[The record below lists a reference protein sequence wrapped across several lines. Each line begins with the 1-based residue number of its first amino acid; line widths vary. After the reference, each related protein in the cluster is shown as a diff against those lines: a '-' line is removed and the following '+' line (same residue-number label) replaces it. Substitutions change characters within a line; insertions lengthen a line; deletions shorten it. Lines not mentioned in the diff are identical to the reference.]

1 MNMSCFPVVAL
12 LGALMS
18 IAHGFSL
25 EAAGYEGGALAKE
38 PYSVWVPGYG
48 EVVFE
53 TEIGAA
59 LVVDPAYGNGHGF
72 GGSALSFEPDDLVRI
87 DFSDPSGDGTAAAAT
102 IPPVQDL
109 EVMGS
114 GSGPR
119 ASVWNAV
126 PEPATA
132 GLGLV
137 GMVALLLGR
146 RR

>member
-1 MNMSCFPVVAL
+1 MNMSCIPAAVL
-12 LGALMS
+12 LGALMP

-38 PYSVWVPGYG
+38 PYAVWVPGYG

-53 TEIGAA
+53 TEIGAG
-59 LVVDPAYGNGHGF
+59 LVVDPAYGNGRGF

-87 DFSDPSGDGTAAAAT
+87 NFGDPSGNGTGVAAA
-102 IPPVQDL
+102 IPSVQDF
-109 EVMGS
+109 EVLGT

-119 ASVWNAV
+119 GSVWNAV

-137 GMVALLLGR
+137 GVAALLLGR